1 MAVNGILLNNNTSS
15 NLQITDIVSIRSE
28 PVGKT
33 FIENFIPK
41 GQYYFAIDSIILSYN
56 SSNGTLYRKDI
67 NKDDIEKSTLT
78 TFTGAPTNG
87 IAIYY
92 FNEYYVIPISSSNLS
107 SWSMT
112 FVYKYSK
119 DGKTWTTNTVSDTTS
134 VRKNGSIKGITYF
147 DHNVYM
153 MYTCS
158 YNENNPI
165 LKIDFSSSVTNPKV
179 TGRTS
184 GIHDMEKMSGNF
196 IATDST
202 NSSSTWTK
210 VVCLSG
216 GAYSFHHSD
225 NIYPG
230 GDDTYLKDIFGISE
244 HQCIVWLKKQGYYL
258 LDDEKQ
264 TATNLWSISSN
275 AETYG
280 AQYFSPFGVSIYAK
294 GLLYKGYY
302 DDIDFNVNLSS
313 QVMTNPFTNTP
324 ISYYQG
330 VPIAYIFIGDYTTAY
345 LAKQT
350 NRGILKQGDVSFG
363 YIPANANFNY
373 KHDGIPS
380 W

>member
-28 PVGKT
+28 PIGET
-33 FIENFIPK
+33 SISNFIPK
-41 GQYYFAIDSIILSYN
+41 GNYYFAIDSIILSYN

-67 NKDDIEKSTLT
+67 NKNDIEKSILT
-78 TFTGAPTNG
+78 TFTGAPTDG

-92 FNEYYVIPISSSNLS
+92 FNEYYIIPTSSSTLS
-107 SWSMT
+107 SWTTT

-119 DGKTWTTNTVSDTTS
+119 DGKTWTTNTVSDTTD
-134 VRKNGSIKGITYF
+134 VRRNGGIKGITYF

-153 MYTCS
+153 MYSCS
-158 YNENNPI
+158 YDESNPI

-179 TGRTS
+179 TGRTA
-184 GIHDMEKMSGNF
+184 GAHDMEKMSGNF
-196 IATDST
+196 IATDTT
-202 NSSSTWTK
+202 NSSNTWTK
-210 VVCLSG
+210 VMCLSG
-216 GAYSFHHSD
+216 GTYSFHYSD

-230 GDDTYLKDIFGISE
+230 GGDTYLQNIFGISE
-244 HQCIVWLKKQGYYL
+244 HQCIVWLKEQGFYL

-264 TATNLWSISSN
+264 SATLIWHTGSATAK
-275 AETYG
+275 
-280 AQYFSPFGVSIYAK
+280 YFSPFGVSIYNR
-294 GLLYKGYY
+294 GFLYKGFHEA
-302 DDIDFNVNLSS
+302 DSISASSTS
-313 QVMTNPFTNTP
+313 QVMTSPFVNTP

-330 VPIAYIFIGDYTTAY
+330 IPIAYILIVDYTTAY

-363 YIPANANFNY
+363 YIPANATFNY
-373 KHDGIPS
+373 KYEGIPS